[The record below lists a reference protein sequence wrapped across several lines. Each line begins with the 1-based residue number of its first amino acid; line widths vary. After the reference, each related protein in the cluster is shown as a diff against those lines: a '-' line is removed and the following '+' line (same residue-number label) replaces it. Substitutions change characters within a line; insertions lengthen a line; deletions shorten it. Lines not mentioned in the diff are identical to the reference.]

1 MKWDLAWGITPML
14 RNAGESI
21 TKPEEENEAMELFGD
36 TAIKMSTKGQKL
48 LGAVLYSRTYLE
60 QYMKGKV
67 EVGVEQVVKLAE
79 FVAANPQASYAA
91 FTIGLKHRWTYH
103 LRTLP
108 DIELVEALER
118 AIGNVF
124 IPAMTGHT
132 CTPAERELLA
142 LLVRL
147 GELALKN
154 TCETRLRSMKPQ
166 SGRLLVQKNCVELYK
181 SGKITSGVSTINPD
195 GIGPDFE
202 VFCDQK
208 TAGGGWTMI
217 QKRLDGSVDF
227 NRSWFDYKNGFG
239 DLNGELWLGLDKI
252 HRLTKSPS
260 KLRVDLEDFD
270 GNTAYAEY
278 DLFQVANQS
287 KKYQLSIETY
297 SGTAGDSL
305 LRHHGY
311 LFTTKDQDN
320 DSYEGNCAKRHKGG
334 WWYSSCHSSN
344 LNGFYYH
351 GKHISF
357 ADGVNWF
364 HWKGYYYS
372 VKRAEM
378 KIRPVE
384 FQ

>member
-1 MKWDLAWGITPML
+1 
-14 RNAGESI
+14 
-21 TKPEEENEAMELFGD
+21 
-36 TAIKMSTKGQKL
+36 
-48 LGAVLYSRTYLE
+48 
-60 QYMKGKV
+60 
-67 EVGVEQVVKLAE
+67 
-79 FVAANPQASYAA
+79 
-91 FTIGLKHRWTYH
+91 
-103 LRTLP
+103 
-108 DIELVEALER
+108 
-118 AIGNVF
+118 
-124 IPAMTGHT
+124 
-132 CTPAERELLA
+132 
-142 LLVRL
+142 
-147 GELALKN
+147 
-154 TCETRLRSMKPQ
+154 
-166 SGRLLVQKNCVELYK
+166 
-181 SGKITSGVSTINPD
+181 
-195 GIGPDFE
+195 
-202 VFCDQK
+202 
-208 TAGGGWTMI
+208 MI

-278 DLFQVANQS
+278 DLFQVANES

-320 DSYEGNCAKRHKGG
+320 DSYEDNCAERHKGG
-334 WWYSSCHSSN
+334 WWYSACHSSN